1 MKTYK
6 GDKTKACSDKT
17 SSQNKSDLKEGTS
30 TTPPVEEKCTIGE
43 DDFCRIHNIKASIT
57 YVSSKKWA
65 HIKSTNSYGW
75 RYRKVKKSICRY
87 RLLVNKGD
95 PIDQKTPTFT
105 SFHGVGAGIKVV
117 RQFCTTDG
125 DGISAS
131 NGTKNNGLA
140 NGD

>member
-87 RLLVNKGD
+87 RLLVNKDD

-105 SFHGVGAGIKVV
+105 SFHGVGAGT
-117 RQFCTTDG
+117 R
-125 DGISAS
+125 
-131 NGTKNNGLA
+131 
-140 NGD
+140 